1 VLADDDDREKIKELI
16 TFYSVSFG
24 LRDIGQQWMDYADQ
38 GRGVAL
44 GLAPEFFRPAPFE
57 DPENPKPDEVI
68 FYCKVAYGLKDGR
81 ARHQHVVDGALAV
94 IEQVQRQKWLRS
106 PEEAALF
113 CHRLQATMYTKI
125 LWNCVATKDSKW
137 SHQLTAG
144 GRR

>member
-57 DPENPKPDEVI
+57 DPENPKPD
-68 FYCKVAYGLKDGR
+68 
-81 ARHQHVVDGALAV
+81 
-94 IEQVQRQKWLRS
+94 
-106 PEEAALF
+106 
-113 CHRLQATMYTKI
+113 
-125 LWNCVATKDSKW
+125 
-137 SHQLTAG
+137 
-144 GRR
+144 

>member
-1 VLADDDDREKIKELI
+1 
-16 TFYSVSFG
+16 
-24 LRDIGQQWMDYADQ
+24 
-38 GRGVAL
+38 
-44 GLAPEFFRPAPFE
+44 
-57 DPENPKPDEVI
+57 
-68 FYCKVAYGLKDGR
+68 
-81 ARHQHVVDGALAV
+81 LAV

>member
-1 VLADDDDREKIKELI
+1 M
-16 TFYSVSFG
+16 SFG

-57 DPENPKPDEVI
+57 DPENPKPEEVI
-68 FYCKVAYGLKDGR
+68 FYGKVAYGLKDGR

-94 IEQVQRQKWLRS
+94 IEQVQRRKWLRS
-106 PEEAALF
+106 REEAALF
-113 CHRLQATMYTKI
+113 CHHLQATMYTKI